1 MSVLAACP
9 SPPPYPAPAADRPH
23 YALTIRWTPAHDV
36 VDGRV
41 AIAFTPNRST
51 SRLYLRLWPNG
62 PYTWS
67 RGARLSV
74 AGARVDSKRVRVA
87 LPNRTTL
94 VLQRGARAGERVNI
108 SLAWRLMLPR
118 RPAGRLSGRGETL
131 RLGSFFPILPWD
143 PDHGGWA
150 LDPATTSI
158 AEAWTS
164 PTADFDVRIS
174 APRRDTIL
182 ASGDRV
188 GPRTWHGT
196 AIRDFALAAG
206 DFRTTTALVHA
217 PDPVRV
223 TVGVE
228 RRVRSPSPQAFRRRA
243 ERALVELSRRYG
255 RYPWRSFS
263 LAVSKDIGA
272 SGIEYPTLIF
282 QGARSLYIATTHET
296 AHQWFYSLVGNDQA
310 RDPWLDEALATWA
323 AGEIDGTR
331 GYFAGFRVSPAGRGH
346 LGSSMHY
353 WERHMSSYFAGVYA
367 QGVRALL
374 SLGPPAKVDCALRLY
389 VAQRAYSIA
398 RPHDLVAALDEVL
411 PGAAA
416 KLRAYGIR

>member
-1 MSVLAACP
+1 M
-9 SPPPYPAPAADRPH
+9 
-23 YALTIRWTPAHDV
+23 HDV
-36 VDGRV
+36 VDGSV

-51 SRLYLRLWPNG
+51 TRLYLRLWPNA

-74 AGARVDSKRVRVA
+74 ADARVDSARVRVA

-94 VLQRGARAGERVNI
+94 VLRRGARAGERVRI
-108 SLAWRLMLPR
+108 SIRWRLMLPR
-118 RPAGRLSGRGETL
+118 RLAGRLSGRGETL

-143 PDHGGWA
+143 SERGWV

-158 AEAWTS
+158 AEASTS
-164 PTADFDVRIS
+164 PTADFDVRIR

-182 ASGDRV
+182 ASGQRD
-188 GPRTWHGT
+188 GPLHWHAT
-196 AIRDFALAAG
+196 ALRDFALAAG
-206 DFRTTTALVHA
+206 DFRVVTALVHA

-228 RRVRSPSPQAFRRRA
+228 RRVRSPSPEAFRRRVD
-243 ERALVELSRRYG
+243 RALVQLSRRYG
-255 RYPWRSFS
+255 PYPWRTFS

-282 QGARSLYIATTHET
+282 QGARSLYTATTHET

-323 AGEIDGTR
+323 AGEVDGTR
-331 GYFAGFRVSPAGRGH
+331 GYFAGFTVPPAGRGH
-346 LGSSMHY
+346 LGSPMGY
-353 WERHMSSYFAGVYA
+353 WQRHMSSYFAGVYA
-367 QGVRALL
+367 QGVRALS
-374 SLGPPAKVDCALRLY
+374 SLGPPATVDCALRLY
-389 VAQRAYSIA
+389 VARRAYSIA
-398 RPHDLVAALDEVL
+398 RPHDLITALDEVL

-416 KLRAYGIR
+416 KLRAYGVG